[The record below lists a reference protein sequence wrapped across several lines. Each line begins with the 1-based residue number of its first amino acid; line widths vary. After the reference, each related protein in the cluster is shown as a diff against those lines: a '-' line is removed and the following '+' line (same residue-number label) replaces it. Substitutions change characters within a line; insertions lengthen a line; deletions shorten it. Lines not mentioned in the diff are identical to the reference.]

1 MAPNKPDPEVWRRL
15 LSALTGNAA
24 VDAAVVREFCNA
36 NGVTSAEVMDKIH
49 AHRRICRDQPGA
61 KIKKIR
67 FGS

>member
-1 MAPNKPDPEVWRRL
+1 MAPNKPDAEIWRRL

-24 VDAAVVREFCNA
+24 VDAAVVREFCGA

-49 AHRRICRDQPGA
+49 AHRRIGRDQQAA
-61 KIKKIR
+61 KIDRFR